1 MAIVKTV
8 HKWER
13 VVPVRFARAPHPTD
27 PTINSGTYDQ
37 NAPEPDDRGFLPHTT
52 GGAVFPIGFDSA
64 LAIAGIAQAE
74 TRVRLIRM
82 DMENTGQL
90 FVTAERAGVFD
101 ITLPTA
107 NAALPSTKEM
117 MIKLQAT
124 AVGTTHL
131 QVRFG
136 SIAGPIIHQ
145 MQVVVNRLIPV
156 RVVAH
161 VPIINGA
168 VVNNPS
174 PPPAGAPF
182 PTAQNSPFPAQ
193 SARTDASIRQMISD
207 ANIIFFP
214 YGIRLNLDAVID
226 RTAVGDATGTI
237 TLTNQGMVAPNNA
250 EFRAVTVLNRQPRA
264 INAYFVTQISASGAA
279 AAINRTAGMALS
291 ARTVRDRYG
300 LFIAD
305 WTVSFQ
311 SIAHE
316 IGHLF
321 NLPNDPTGQMTVHIN
336 TRTDPAIPGTGRT
349 VRFDTISRRR
359 LMWAFTD
366 FFPPAIPPALP
377 HSPPNPRG
385 HDLAFRDDVGYGIDT
400 PGGMLSIK
408 ALNNDPTDKEMA
420 EVQRTAGA
428 LP

>member
-52 GGAVFPIGFDSA
+52 GGAVFPIGIDTA
-64 LAIAGIAQAE
+64 VAADAQPE

-90 FVTAERAGVFD
+90 FLTAERPGIFD
-101 ITLPTA
+101 ITLPAA
-107 NAALPSTKEM
+107 NAVMPSTKEM
-117 MIKLQAT
+117 MVKLRAI
-124 AVGTTHL
+124 AGGTTNL

-168 VVNNPS
+168 VVINPL

-182 PTAQNSPFPAQ
+182 PTAQGTAFPPQAL
-193 SARTDASIRQMISD
+193 RNDASIRQMISD

-214 YGIRLNLDAVID
+214 YGIKFNLDAVID
-226 RTAVGDATGTI
+226 RAVPGALTGTI
-237 TLTNQGMVAPNNA
+237 NLPNQGMVAPDNPQ
-250 EFRAVTVLNRQPRA
+250 FRAVAAVNRVPRA
-264 INAYFVTQISASGAA
+264 INAYFVPQISASAA
-279 AAINRTAGMALS
+279 TINRTAGMALS
-291 ARTVRDRYG
+291 ARTVRDRYA

-305 WTVSFQ
+305 WTTSFQ

-321 NLPNDPTGQMTVHIN
+321 NLPNDPTNRMTQHVN
-336 TRTDPAIPGTGRT
+336 TRSDIGGGTGRP

-366 FFPPAIPPALP
+366 FFPASVPA
-377 HSPPNPRG
+377 HTPPNPRD
-385 HDLAFRDDVGYGIDT
+385 HDLALRDDVGYGIDT
-400 PGGMLSIK
+400 PGGMLSVK